1 MYAIMKIKTR
11 EGIMKS
17 VKIGALLTIVLACML
32 LLCSC
37 TCDPA
42 QNEWYI
48 VSVHH
53 DLTYVNGQTIRTTT
67 YRGVHNT
74 QPVGIS
80 SDDVNIKFY
89 EDGRVEFK
97 PYGSEILTGDYI
109 LKHNGMKNSYF
120 TVTFESGERIDDGY
134 AESYYY
140 GKVVRFSFR
149 GVGYEFSADS
159 DDALTDEEL
168 RERTQWLIE
177 DVREADDRYFYRG
190 TVTLTENGGILS
202 SDKLERNID
211 LFADGIKVTAVHI
224 TDNNEL
230 VILDELREGECV
242 FAYYESSYSPAVA
255 VYYVD
260 PLPSQTP
267 DGPVEY
273 TAFDIIPELEYYRD
287 NPEST
292 LLKLTREHS
301 PANPAEFNRHIYITN
316 AEDAALWLDR
326 LAEIT
331 LTDADTPPADI
342 DGQHTVFVM
351 RFEDKSGENSRVI
364 INYECGMI
372 KRGNKWYS
380 CDSFPAWE
388 GGSDAYSFSC
398 MNSAMYAYGGNVRY
412 PSIAGIE
419 FVPDTKQD
427 YEYPEDH
434 YSIRLEGEVGEI
446 TVYDETHFYYNGVY
460 YLITSEK
467 NFYQLYH

>member
-1 MYAIMKIKTR
+1 MKN
-11 EGIMKS
+11 
-17 VKIGALLTIVLACML
+17 VKIAVLLTVIFSCML

-37 TCDPA
+37 TCDPS
-42 QNEWYI
+42 QYEWYI

-67 YRGVHNT
+67 YSGVHDT
-74 QPVGIS
+74 HPVGIS
-80 SDDVNIKFY
+80 SEDVNIKFY

-97 PYGSEILTGDYI
+97 PYGSEILSGNYT
-109 LKHNGMKNSYF
+109 LKHNGMKNTYF
-120 TVTFESGERIDDGY
+120 TVTFENGGRIDDGY

-140 GKVVRFSFR
+140 GNVVRFSFR

-159 DDALTDEEL
+159 GDALTKEEL
-168 RERTQWLIE
+168 REHTRWLIE
-177 DVREADDRYFYRG
+177 DVREVDDRYFYHG
-190 TVTLTENGGILS
+190 TVTLTENGGTLS
-202 SDKLERNID
+202 SDKLDNAID
-211 LFADGIKVTAVHI
+211 LFAQGIKVTSVHI

-267 DGPVEY
+267 PGEPVEY
-273 TAFDIIPELEYYRD
+273 TIFDIIPQLEYYRD

-301 PANPAEFNRHIYITN
+301 PALAGEFDEHIYITS

-331 LTDADTPPADI
+331 LTESDAPPADI
-342 DGQHTVFVM
+342 DGQHTVYVM
-351 RFEDKSGENSRVI
+351 RFEDKSGEGSRVI

-372 KRGNKWYS
+372 YRGEKDQWYS
-380 CDSFPAWE
+380 CDSFPTWE

-467 NFYQLYH
+467 NFYSLYH

>member
-1 MYAIMKIKTR
+1 MDIN
-11 EGIMKS
+11 
-17 VKIGALLTIVLACML
+17 VKILLSRGMEAPAYATEGSAAIDLRAAIDEGTAVTIEPGERALIPTGLAISPETTGVVAIVAARSGLAIKQGICL
-32 LLCSC
+32 S
-37 TCDPA
+37 
-42 QNEWYI
+42 
-48 VSVHH
+48 
-53 DLTYVNGQTIRTTT
+53 NGIGVIDSD
-67 YRGVHNT
+67 YRGE
-74 QPVGIS
+74 IFFAM
-80 SDDVNIKFY
+80 VNNDSEPKT
-89 EDGRVEFK
+89 VE
-97 PYGSEILTGDYI
+97 
-109 LKHNGMKNSYF
+109 N
-120 TVTFESGERIDDGY
+120 GERIDDGY

-202 SDKLERNID
+202 SDKLEGDID
-211 LFADGIKVTAVHI
+211 LFAEGIKVTAVHI

-301 PANPAEFNRHIYITN
+301 PANPTEFNRHIYITN

-331 LTDADTPPADI
+331 LTDADAPPADI

-388 GGSDAYSFSC
+388 GGSVYSFSC

-460 YLITSEK
+460 YLVTSEK